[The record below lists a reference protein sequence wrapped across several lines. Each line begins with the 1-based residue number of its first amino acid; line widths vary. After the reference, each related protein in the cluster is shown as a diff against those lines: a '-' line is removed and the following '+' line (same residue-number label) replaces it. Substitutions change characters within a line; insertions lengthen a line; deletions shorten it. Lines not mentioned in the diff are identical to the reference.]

1 MIEQRQQKSAMF
13 LQFGWLILQAQSHI
27 YIQIDIQT
35 DVHTYTHMYIHTYI
49 HVLTYVHVYHFIM
62 IVFCY
67 NLFLQ
72 GDSHLKSYLPII
84 RDKPVYPVI
93 YDRNRVVLS
102 MPPIVNG
109 MSVITTVYCIA

>member
-1 MIEQRQQKSAMF
+1 M
-13 LQFGWLILQAQSHI
+13 
-27 YIQIDIQT
+27 
-35 DVHTYTHMYIHTYI
+35 HTYI
-49 HVLTYVHVYHFIM
+49 LLLTHIHVYLLHNDS
-62 IVFCY
+62 FCY

-109 MSVITTVYCIA
+109 MSVIITVYCIA

>member
-1 MIEQRQQKSAMF
+1 M
-13 LQFGWLILQAQSHI
+13 
-27 YIQIDIQT
+27 
-35 DVHTYTHMYIHTYI
+35 HTCIFVLTYI
-49 HVLTYVHVYHFIM
+49 HVYSLHNDI
-62 IVFCY
+62 FCY

-109 MSVITTVYCIA
+109 MSVIITVYCIARIFGRGKPGESLVVPQILPSKF